1 MPKCEC
7 FQGYFGTYCDVSGKE
22 LPQLK
27 TIARTILDDVLA
39 YVNGKKLEQF
49 DVEIIANVVRALV
62 NHPDVVSDLQYYK
75 VLQLLEILSA
85 GDVYVH

>member
-1 MPKCEC
+1 
-7 FQGYFGTYCDVSGKE
+7 
-22 LPQLK
+22 
-27 TIARTILDDVLA
+27 VLA
-39 YVNGKKLEQF
+39 FVNGKKLEQF

-85 GDVYVH
+85 GDVYVHQPYDLNVTNIIFEAYGNA